1 MRTHRKKT
9 EQYAAQA
16 NKGRKKEGFRR
27 EDWFW
32 VHKINERFPAQRC
45 SKFLPR
51 EDGHFQ
57 VVARTNE
64 KGDKLDLFSQYN
76 MSTTFNIFDLSPF
89 DVDDNSK
96 MNPCEERG
104 MMRTIKET

>member
-16 NKGRKKEGFRR
+16 NKGRKKEVFRR
-27 EDWFW
+27 EDWFQRE
-32 VHKINERFPAQRC
+32 HMINERFPAQRC

-64 KGDKLDLFSQYN
+64 KCYKLDLFSQYN

-89 DVDDNSK
+89 DIDDDSK
-96 MNPCEERG
+96 MKPKLPSKCF
-104 MMRTIKET
+104 